1 VLRTVV
7 GQRYERFSREL
18 GSVEADPGDTPADS
32 VGILDGDPVDGAAMT
47 VGDLE
52 ALPLPGNAGIDAEG
66 GTLLA
71 ESENPL
77 QARAVE
83 PARSVRVLP
92 SVFPNAGAVAGEPAA
107 TVSFGSSRGARA

>member
-1 VLRTVV
+1 MFRTVV
-7 GQRYERFSREL
+7 GQGHESFSLEL

-32 VGILDGDPVDGAAMT
+32 VGILDGDPVDGATVT

-52 ALPLPGNAGIDAEG
+52 ALPLPGNAGIDAKG
-66 GTLLA
+66 GTRLA

-83 PARSVRVLP
+83 PARGPRLSCSTDMLAEVQVE
-92 SVFPNAGAVAGEPAA
+92 SA
-107 TVSFGSSRGARA
+107 